1 MSDQEKQLK
10 KSDNWENSIMDIF
23 RKKWYLQKYPNTQV
37 KFIEENVFAVFSNE
51 KNIALFCDRNWDTIL
66 NIWYLAESYY
76 FKTACIFAWY
86 IEVKNKNWVYIM
98 YKIKNIDREKK
109 IINPEKIV
117 DKYSEEYFKAW
128 MNIAFFELSLSILL
142 FHKEATDGWYTP
154 QSKEWLLIDIK
165 YKVLKIKDLYE
176 YKQKEQIDAKLFNE
190 LLPKVQNLLLEQI
203 WDDRF
208 KRAWREI
215 TMEELNFYKNEHLIP
230 EELYQL
236 AKKEFEKVQSLEQ
249 KKQEEQRT
257 HMKDAFKWAMQDVLD
272 NLWKETK

>member
-1 MSDQEKQLK
+1 MVENEKSHYDGEDINSKNIYDWLK
-10 KSDNWENSIMDIF
+10 KEWYLEEYPNLEIIKIKNDLYAIDATWNSI
-23 RKKWYLQKYPNTQV
+23 W
-37 KFIEENVFAVFSNE
+37 
-51 KNIALFCDRNWDTIL
+51 LFVNKTWEVIL
-66 NIWYLAESYY
+66 NISTVSKQHY
-76 FKTACIFAWY
+76 FKTACILAWY
-86 IEVKNKNWVYIM
+86 IEVKDKNWKYIM
-98 YKIKNIDREKK
+98 YKIKNIDKEKK
-109 IINPEKIV
+109 IINPERIV
-117 DKYSEEYFKAW
+117 DKHSEEYFKAW

-257 HMKDAFKWAMQDVLD
+257 HMKDVFKWAMQDVLD
-272 NLWKETK
+272 SLWKE